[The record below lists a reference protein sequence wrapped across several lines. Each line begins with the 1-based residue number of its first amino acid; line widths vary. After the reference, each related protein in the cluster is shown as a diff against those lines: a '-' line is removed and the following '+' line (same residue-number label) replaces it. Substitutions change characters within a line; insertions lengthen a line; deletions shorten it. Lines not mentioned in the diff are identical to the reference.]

1 MDDLLG
7 DFVAE
12 TREMLEAL
20 GGEIVAWEGNPG
32 DRDRLDAIFRF
43 FHTVKGNCGFFDFP
57 RLQALSHAAEDVL
70 ADVRAGRRGADAALV
85 TGVLA
90 VLDQIADMIE
100 AIDRGEPFAEGNDAV
115 LIQALQAGAE
125 APDAVVTGFNQALSG
140 ARPAAAQRS
149 VRLPVELL
157 DRVMS
162 GVSDIVLARNELAR
176 KLREVSADVGIEGPF
191 ERLSAMIAEVRDSMT
206 RTRMQSIDGLFG
218 TLPRLVRD
226 LSAQLGK
233 QVMIDID
240 GGDVELDREMI
251 ELIRD
256 PLIHMIRNA
265 VDHGIEPP
273 AARLAA
279 GKREIGLLVISA
291 RQSGNQ
297 ILIESADDGRGIDT
311 DKLVDKAIAA
321 GVINAAQAAQL
332 SRRERALLICE
343 PGLSTADAVTEVSG
357 RGVGMDVVR
366 ANIERIGGSIEIDTT
381 AKVGTRITLRVPLTL
396 AITPAL
402 VVGAG
407 GQSFAIPRS
416 YIEEIVDPRSQA
428 MGIEE
433 VGGGLVAGV
442 RDRRLPV
449 VILADVLGLGNAPSE
464 RARTLVVIR
473 LTGGN
478 RYVLAVDRLLDHEE
492 LVVKPVAPAVMGTTL
507 YAGCTLCDDGMPLL
521 LIDLTGVA
529 RLGGVDLNMNEAT
542 IRPVQ
547 PVGEALARSEPVL
560 VFTAWSGKRRAV
572 RMAAAERVETVAA
585 SAIHRDGATAR
596 VVVGDEILPLAGLD
610 EAEIADASVQ
620 LLRLGDGSAQI
631 AYAIRGAPEIG
642 TLTDEIVLS
651 AAPGEIEGLTLVDG
665 VAVELV
671 DAHWLFAHRAE
682 RPQGAARAVCRLPQ
696 GDRWVDS
703 FLRPLVEAAGYR
715 VVGPDDEAS
724 ADVAFAFEAGAA
736 AGAGAAQVI
745 RLCTAPEEADA
756 AGDSIYRYDRDRLTA
771 ALAAARAGARR

>member
-20 GGEIVAWEGNPG
+20 GGQIVVWESNPD

-57 RLQALSHAAEDVL
+57 RLQALAHAAEDVL
-70 ADVRAGRRGADAALV
+70 ADVRAGRRYADAALV
-85 TGVLA
+85 TAVLA
-90 VLDQIADMIE
+90 VLDRTSDMIE
-100 AIDRGEPFAEGNDAV
+100 AIDRNEDLGEGDDAP
-115 LIQALQAGAE
+115 LIRALEARAE
-125 APDAVVTGFNQALSG
+125 AADPGIGSAAVGASARSTGS
-140 ARPAAAQRS
+140 QRS
-149 VRLPVELL
+149 VRISIELL

-176 KLREVSADVGIEGPF
+176 KLRDSAGQPGVDASF
-191 ERLSAMIAEVRDSMT
+191 ERLSAMIAEVRDAMT
-206 RTRMQSIDGLFG
+206 RTRMQPIDGLFA

-233 QVMIDID
+233 QVMIDLD

-256 PLIHMIRNA
+256 PLIHLIRNA
-265 VDHGIEPP
+265 VDHGIETP
-273 AARLAA
+273 AVRRAA

-311 DKLVDKAIAA
+311 VRLVDKAVAA
-321 GVINAAQAAQL
+321 GTLTAAEAAQL
-332 SRRERALLICE
+332 TPRECAMLICE
-343 PGLSTADAVTEVSG
+343 AGLSTAATVTEVSG

-366 ANIERIGGSIEIDTT
+366 ANVERIGGSIEVDTT
-381 AKVGTRITLRVPLTL
+381 INVGTRITLRVPLTL

-402 VVGAG
+402 VIGAG

-428 MGIEE
+428 MELQQ

-442 RDRRLPV
+442 RNRRLPV
-449 VILADVLGLGNAPSE
+449 VVLAEVLGIAGAPLDK
-464 RARTLVVIR
+464 ARTLVVIR

-492 LVVKPVAPAVMGTTL
+492 LVVKPVAPAVMAAGI
-507 YAGCTLCDDGMPLL
+507 YAGSTLCDDGSPLL
-521 LIDLTGVA
+521 LLDLTGLA
-529 RLGGVDLNMNEAT
+529 RLGGVDLRMHDAA
-542 IRPVQ
+542 IASPDPIAVVPVQ
-547 PVGEALARSEPVL
+547 GESLL
-560 VFTAWSGKRRAV
+560 VFTGCDGKRRAV
-572 RMAAAERVETVAA
+572 RMAAAERVETVPS
-585 SAIHRDGATAR
+585 SAVHRDGTTVS
-596 VVVGDEILPLAGLD
+596 VVIGDEILPLAGLGQ
-610 EAEIADASVQ
+610 ASVTADTVD
-620 LLRLGDGSAQI
+620 LLRLGDGSAQL
-631 AYAIRGAPEIG
+631 AYAIASAPEIG
-642 TLTDEIVLS
+642 TLSDAITRS
-651 AAPGEIEGLTLVDG
+651 PAPGEIEGLTLVDG
-665 VAVELV
+665 VAVELI
-671 DAHWLFAHRAE
+671 DAHWLFAHRAA
-682 RPQGAARAVCRLPQ
+682 RPRTVPRGVCRLPD

-715 VVGPDDEAS
+715 VIGQGD
-724 ADVAFAFEAGAA
+724 ADQADLAIAFEAQAPAA
-736 AGAGAAQVI
+736 ARAAQVL
-745 RLCTAPEEADA
+745 RLCAAPEEVE
-756 AGDSIYRYDRDRLTA
+756 AGGGAIYRYDRERLTA
-771 ALAAARAGARR
+771 ALAAARPGGHR